1 MFSLFSSAFLSR
13 HTIEY
18 DGQSKQRQRAKFS
31 CVLSTLIFLFSF
43 GLEIRTPHEIATGYV
58 HKFWFLKNKL
68 KRGEKKLAIQKDYA
82 KKTTLVLF

>member
-1 MFSLFSSAFLSR
+1 
-13 HTIEY
+13 
-18 DGQSKQRQRAKFS
+18 
-31 CVLSTLIFLFSF
+31 
-43 GLEIRTPHEIATGYV
+43 LEIRTPHEIATGYV